1 MVVVVLDI
9 TSCMHARWLAGA
21 VTPNL
26 ATPTHAMA
34 GVGTFTD
41 ATAEVAT
48 PTDAMAEVATPTD
61 ATAGVAM
68 PIDATA
74 ELATP
79 TDATAELATPTHV
92 TVGVATPI
100 WRRPPTPQRQHAGV
114 LSSSSSVVGSYS
126 RAEDIPGIMWNTHA
140 HLVC

>member
-21 VTPNL
+21 AKPNS
-26 ATPTHAMA
+26 AMPTHATA
-34 GVGTFTD
+34 GVATFTD
-41 ATAEVAT
+41 ATADVAT
-48 PTDAMAEVATPTD
+48 PTDAMAGMATSTDAMAGVATPTD
-61 ATAGVAM
+61 AMAGV
-68 PIDATA
+68 
-74 ELATP
+74 ATP
-79 TDATAELATPTHV
+79 TDAMA
-92 TVGVATPI
+92 GVATPI

-114 LSSSSSVVGSYS
+114 FGSSSSVVGSYS